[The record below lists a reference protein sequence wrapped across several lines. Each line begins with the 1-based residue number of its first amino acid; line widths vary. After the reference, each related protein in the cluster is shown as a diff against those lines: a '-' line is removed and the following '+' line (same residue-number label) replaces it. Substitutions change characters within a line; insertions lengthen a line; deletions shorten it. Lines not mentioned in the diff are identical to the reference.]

1 MRVSLE
7 WLRDFVDF
15 DLTPQDLGVILGR
28 AGIEVEGMEK
38 WGEDWILELEITPNR
53 PDLLSII
60 GVAREISV
68 IIGNPLHIS
77 ETRMEGIEGKET
89 VESLARVTLENPED
103 CPRYAARILNGVKVK
118 PSPDWIRE
126 RLEKSGLR
134 PVNNIVDSTNYTL
147 LERGHPLH
155 AFDYDKLAD
164 NAIHVRRAKKGEVLV
179 TLDGEKRDL
188 DSLKLLICDGK
199 NPVALAGIMGGAD
212 TEISERTT
220 RILIESAYFDPVVIR
235 KGAKSLGLS
244 SEASYRFERMA
255 DIEDVIPSINRSATL
270 MKEIAGGEI
279 ARGIIDVYPN
289 PFTSRTIAF
298 RIDRAE
304 KVLGIPV
311 TENDAKKILTG
322 LGFQI
327 MPIAEGGMRNV
338 KKETPNSQL
347 RTPNSLEVRVPS
359 YRRDCHEE
367 IDLIEEFARIKGY
380 DSIPSQN
387 ARGGRFVGR
396 ADQRERW
403 LSEIQETLLG
413 KGFTQISTIS
423 LKNPE
428 EIERYIPGD
437 NNKVNIRLRNPLSQ
451 EFSDLQTSLFPG
463 IIKTLHRNQAKGL
476 PLRAGNDNFGI
487 FEIGKVFLKNKKKIE
502 ENLSLILAW
511 MEYPGEGKGFSV
523 LKGIFESLFSKFK
536 LSGIEWLPLTKLKEK
551 RSNFGYSETL
561 FGIQSSLFQFEGEA
575 LGVIGE
581 FQKNIKE
588 DLGFKGEVAMG
599 ELHLDRF
606 LQRIPKENFFTPLPK
621 YPPIE
626 RDLSC
631 LVDENTPSQDITHLL
646 WKGGGNLLEE
656 VQFVDLY
663 RGNPVPKGKKS
674 LTYTLRFRS
683 REKTLKD
690 SEVDEKIKDIIGLLE
705 DKISA
710 EIRK

>member
-15 DLTPQDLGVILGR
+15 DLTPQDIAAALGR

-60 GVAREISV
+60 GIAREISV
-68 IIGNPLHIS
+68 IIGKPLHIPES
-77 ETRMEGIEGKET
+77 KMDGIEGKET
-89 VESLARVTLENPED
+89 VHSLTRITLENPED

-126 RLEKSGLR
+126 RLEKTGLR

-155 AFDYDKLAD
+155 AFDFDKLAD
-164 NAIHVRRAKKGEVLV
+164 NAIHVRRARKGETLV
-179 TLDGEKRDL
+179 TLDNEKRDL
-188 DSLKLLICDGK
+188 DPLKLLICDGK
-199 NPVALAGIMGGAD
+199 NPVALAGIMGGAE

-220 RILIESAYFDPVVIR
+220 RVLIESAYFDPVVIR

-244 SEASYRFERMA
+244 TEASYRFERMA
-255 DIEDVIPSINRSATL
+255 DIEDVIPAINRSAAL

-279 ARGIIDVYPN
+279 ARGVLDIYPN
-289 PFTSRTIAF
+289 PFTSKIITF

-311 TENDAKKILTG
+311 AENDAKKILTG
-322 LGFQI
+322 LGFEIVSTKSSTPVTNNQI
-327 MPIAEGGMRNV
+327 PI
-338 KKETPNSQL
+338 TI
-347 RTPNSLEVRVPS
+347 RVPS

-367 IDLIEEFARIKGY
+367 IDLIEEVARVKGY

-396 ADQRERW
+396 ADRRERW
-403 LSEIQETLLG
+403 LNEIQENLLG

-428 EIERYIPGD
+428 EIERFIPED
-437 NNKVNIRLRNPLSQ
+437 NDSISIRLRNPLSQ

-476 PLRAGNDNFGI
+476 PLRAGKDDFGI
-487 FEIGKVFLKNKKKIE
+487 FEIGKVFLKNKKRIE

-511 MEYPGEGKGFSV
+511 TEYPGEGKGFSV

-536 LSGIEWLPLTKLKEK
+536 LPGIEWLPLTKMKER

-581 FQKNIKE
+581 FHKNIKE
-588 DLGFKGEVAMG
+588 NLGFKGEIAMG

-606 LQRIPKENFFTPLPK
+606 LQRIPKENYFTPLPK

-631 LVDENTPSQDITHLL
+631 MVDDHILSQDITHLL
-646 WKGGGNLLEE
+646 WKGGGNFLEE

-663 RGNPVPKGKKS
+663 RGDPVPRGKKS

-690 SEVDEKIKDIIGLLE
+690 SEVDEQIKEIINLLE
-705 DKISA
+705 GKIAA